1 MSGAT
6 NCPETPRQKMIG
18 MMYLVL
24 TAMLALN
31 VSAAILN
38 GYTQVDDSLHATI
51 DTMQDSNAETYATF
65 KAALDKNPEKTQEWY
80 DKAMEVKRVSDEF
93 FDYVQ
98 KFKDDMVLLADGKKA
113 VMNAKVSEIGKKDDT
128 NIPAQYA
135 INEGHATELKEKIN
149 RFRNFLIKFTEEVP
163 GASMFH
169 EEMNRTFVTDD
180 GKNAEG
186 DPVTWENMI
195 FNEMPMCA
203 SITILTKLQNDI
215 RHCEGVA
222 TRLLLG
228 ATDAGDLRV
237 NKFNAYVIPSAN
249 YVVKGTKYTAQVIL
263 AAIDSTQTPEYYVNG
278 QKLNSKG
285 VYEVV
290 ANTVGVQ
297 KITGKI
303 GYMDQQG
310 VMQYL
315 PFERE
320 YTVGEPTATISNT
333 DLNIMYRGYDH
344 PFSISVPGVSAHL
357 LQVKCAQASIQHDGN
372 MWIIRPSADS
382 PDNLEIEVYATIE
395 GTPTLMGSQLYRVK
409 NLPRPDAYFEINGVP
424 TEDTRVPRAQLINPK
439 NRIVASYGADGLVQ
453 AKFEIT
459 GFQVKLPTGASISV
473 KGDHFDNK
481 ALDAIK
487 KLKQGN
493 TVNLMYIKA
502 KGPDGKEIQLR
513 GLPIE
518 LN

>member
-1 MSGAT
+1 MRGAT

-31 VSAAILN
+31 VSASILN
-38 GYTQVDDSLHATI
+38 GYTQVDESLHATI
-51 DTMQDSNAETYATF
+51 ETMQESNADTYATF

-80 DKAMEVKRVSDEF
+80 DKAMEVKTASDRF

-98 KFKDDMVLLADGKKA
+98 KFKDDMVLLADGNKA
-113 VMNAKVSEIGKKDDT
+113 IKNAKVSDIGKKDDT
-128 NIPAQYA
+128 NIPSQYA
-135 INEGHATELKEKIN
+135 INEGNAAILKEAIN
-149 RFRNFLIKFTEEVP
+149 QYREFLISVTGDTQAFDAELR
-163 GASMFH
+163 
-169 EEMNRTFVTDD
+169 RTFVTDD
-180 GKNAEG
+180 GQNAEG
-186 DPVTWENMI
+186 ETISWENMI
-195 FNEMPMCA
+195 FHEMPMCA
-203 SITILTKLQNDI
+203 SITVLTKLQNDI
-215 RHCEGVA
+215 RHCEGKAVQ
-222 TRLLLG
+222 LLLA

-278 QKLNSKG
+278 QKLNSNG
-285 VYEVV
+285 LYEVI

-333 DLNIMYRGYDH
+333 DLNIMYRGYDN

-357 LQVKCAQASIQHDGN
+357 LQVKCAQASIKQQGN
-372 MWIIRPSADS
+372 MWIIRPNAESS
-382 PDNLEIEVYATIE
+382 DNLEIEVYANI
-395 GTPTLMGSQLYRVK
+395 GGNAALMGSQVYRVK

-424 TEDTRVPRAQLINPK
+424 TEDTRIPRSHLINPK
-439 NRIVASYGADGLVQ
+439 NKIVASYGADGLVQ

-493 TVNLMYIKA
+493 MLNLMYIRA
-502 KGPDGKEIQLR
+502 KGPDGKEVQLR
-513 GLPIE
+513 GLSIE

>member
-1 MSGAT
+1 MGGAT

-31 VSAAILN
+31 VSASILN

-51 DTMQDSNAETYATF
+51 ETMQESNADTYATF

-80 DKAMEVKRVSDEF
+80 DKAMEVKNASDLF
-93 FDYVQ
+93 FNYVQ
-98 KFKDDMVLLADGKKA
+98 KFKDDMVLLADGKNAK
-113 VMNAKVSEIGKKDDT
+113 MNAKVSEIGKKDDT
-128 NIPAQYA
+128 NIPSQYA
-135 INEGHATELKEKIN
+135 INEGNAAVLKDAINQFREL
-149 RFRNFLIKFTEEVP
+149 LIDITGDTQAFDEELR
-163 GASMFH
+163 
-169 EEMNRTFVTDD
+169 RTFVTDD
-180 GKNAEG
+180 GQNAEG
-186 DPVTWENMI
+186 ETISWENMI

-203 SITILTKLQNDI
+203 TITILTKLQNDI
-215 RHCEGVA
+215 RHCEGKAVQ
-222 TRLLLG
+222 LLLA

-278 QKLNSKG
+278 QKLDNKG
-285 VYEVV
+285 IYEVI

-297 KITGKI
+297 KISGKI

-333 DLNIMYRGYDH
+333 DLNIMYRGYAN

-357 LQVKCAQASIQHDGN
+357 LQVSCKQASVEQKDG
-372 MWIIRPSADS
+372 MWIIIPNTNS
-382 PDNLEIEVYATIE
+382 PDNLEIEVYANIG
-395 GTPTLMGSQLYRVK
+395 GTMALMGSQMYRVK
-409 NLPRPDAYFEINGVP
+409 NLPTPSAFFEVNGEAKDP
-424 TEDTRVPRAQLINPK
+424 EKSKITRAQLINPK
-439 NRIVASYGADGLVQ
+439 NKIVASYGTDGLVQ

-473 KGDHFDNK
+473 KGDRFDAK
-481 ALDAIK
+481 SLDAIK

-493 TVNLMYIKA
+493 MLNLMYIKA
-502 KGPDGKEIQLR
+502 KGPDGKEVQLR
-513 GLPIE
+513 GLSIE

>member
-93 FDYVQ
+93 FEYVQ

-278 QKLNSKG
+278 QKLNNNG
-285 VYEVV
+285 VYEVI

-297 KITGKI
+297 KISGKI

-333 DLNIMYRGYDH
+333 DLNIMYRGYDN

-357 LQVKCAQASIQHDGN
+357 LEVKCAQASIKHEGN
-372 MWIIRPSADS
+372 MWVIRPNADS
-382 PDNLEIEVYATIE
+382 PEKLEIEVYANIG
-395 GTPTLMGSQLYRVK
+395 GTPTIMGSQLYRVK

>member
-1 MSGAT
+1 
-6 NCPETPRQKMIG
+6 
-18 MMYLVL
+18 MYLVL

-38 GYTQVDDSLHATI
+38 GYVAVDDSLRATVEA
-51 DTMQDSNAETYATF
+51 TNESNQESYMQF
-65 KAALDKNPEKTQEWY
+65 KMALEQNPEKTQAWY
-80 DKAMEVKRVSDEF
+80 DKAMEVKQSSDAFYE
-93 FDYVQ
+93 YVQ
-98 KFKDDMVLLADGKKA
+98 LFKDEMVAISEGK
-113 VMNAKVSEIGKKDDT
+113 NAKKNASINDLKKKDDT
-128 NIPAQYA
+128 NVPQQYA
-135 INEGHATELKEKIN
+135 IEERHAEILKEKIHAYREFMISTTGDSPVLDDELRSTFKTPRGTN
-149 RFRNFLIKFTEEVP
+149 TSGDSISWEE
-163 GASMFH
+163 SLF
-169 EEMNRTFVTDD
+169 
-180 GKNAEG
+180 K
-186 DPVTWENMI
+186 
-195 FNEMPMCA
+195 EMPMCA
-203 SITILTKLQNDI
+203 CLTVLTKLQNDI
-215 RHCEGVA
+215 RNSEGRVV
-222 TRLLLG
+222 RHLLTQ
-228 ATDAGDLRV
+228 TDAGDLRV
-237 NKFNAYVIPSAN
+237 NKFNAYVIPSSK

-263 AAIDSTQTPEYYVNG
+263 AAVDSTQTPEYYVNG
-278 QKLNSKG
+278 QKLNG
-285 VYEVV
+285 DGIYEVV
-290 ANTVGVQ
+290 ANSLGVQ
-297 KITGKI
+297 KLKVQV
-303 GYMDQQG
+303 GYKDQQG

-333 DLNIMYRGYDH
+333 DLNIMYRGYDN

-357 LQVKCAQASIQHDGN
+357 LEVKCAQASIKHEGN
-372 MWIIRPSADS
+372 MWIIRPNANSS
-382 PDNLEIEVYATIE
+382 DNLEIEVYANIG
-395 GTPTLMGSQLYRVK
+395 GTPTIMGSQLYRVK

-459 GFQVKLPTGASISV
+459 GFQVKLPTGASIQV
-473 KGDHFDNK
+473 RGDRFDNK

>member
-65 KAALDKNPEKTQEWY
+65 KAAWDKNPEKTQEWY

-333 DLNIMYRGYDH
+333 DLNIMYRGYDN

>member
-333 DLNIMYRGYDH
+333 DLNIMYRGYDN

-372 MWIIRPSADS
+372 MWIIRPSADA

>member
-31 VSAAILN
+31 VSASILN

-51 DTMQDSNAETYATF
+51 ETMQESNADTYATF

-80 DKAMEVKRVSDEF
+80 DKAMEVKTASDRF

-98 KFKDDMVLLADGKKA
+98 KFKDDMVLLADGNKA
-113 VMNAKVSEIGKKDDT
+113 IKNAKVSDIGKKDDT
-128 NIPAQYA
+128 NIPSQYA
-135 INEGHATELKEKIN
+135 INEGNAAILKEAIN
-149 RFRNFLIKFTEEVP
+149 QYREFLISITGDTQAFDAELR
-163 GASMFH
+163 
-169 EEMNRTFVTDD
+169 RTFVTDD
-180 GKNAEG
+180 GQNAEG
-186 DPVTWENMI
+186 ETISWENMI
-195 FNEMPMCA
+195 FHEMPMCA
-203 SITILTKLQNDI
+203 SITVLTKLQNDI
-215 RHCEGVA
+215 RHCEGKAVQ
-222 TRLLLG
+222 LLLA

-278 QKLNSKG
+278 QKLNSNG
-285 VYEVV
+285 VYEVI

-297 KITGKI
+297 KIIGKI

-333 DLNIMYRGYDH
+333 DLNIMYRGYDN

-357 LQVKCAQASIQHDGN
+357 LQVKCAQASIKQQGN
-372 MWIIRPSADS
+372 MWIIRPNAESS
-382 PDNLEIEVYATIE
+382 DNLEIEVYANIG
-395 GTPTLMGSQLYRVK
+395 GTAALMGSQVYRVK

-424 TEDTRVPRAQLINPK
+424 TEDTRIPRSHLINPK
-439 NRIVASYGADGLVQ
+439 NKIVASYGADGLVQ

-493 TVNLMYIKA
+493 MLNLMYIRA
-502 KGPDGKEIQLR
+502 KGPDGKEVQLR
-513 GLPIE
+513 GLSIE

>member
-51 DTMQDSNAETYATF
+51 ETMQDSNAETYATF

-98 KFKDDMVLLADGKKA
+98 TFKDDMVLLADGKKA
-113 VMNAKVSEIGKKDDT
+113 KKDAKVSEIGKKDDT

-135 INEGHATELKEKIN
+135 ISEGNATVLKEKIN
-149 RFRNFLIKFTEEVP
+149 RFREFLIKFTESVP
-163 GASMFH
+163 GATMFH
-169 EEMNRTFVTDD
+169 EEMNRTFVTED
-180 GKNAEG
+180 GTNAEG

-278 QKLNSKG
+278 QKLNNKG
-285 VYEVV
+285 IYEVV

-297 KITGKI
+297 KIVGKI

-333 DLNIMYRGYDH
+333 DLNIMYRGYDN

-357 LQVKCAQASIQHDGN
+357 LQVKCAQASIKQEGN
-372 MWIIRPSADS
+372 MWVIRPNADS
-382 PDNLEIEVYATIE
+382 PDQLNIEVYANIG
-395 GTPTLMGSQLYRVK
+395 GTPTIMGSQLYRVK

-459 GFQVKLPTGASISV
+459 GFQVKLPTGASIQV
-473 KGDHFDNK
+473 KGDRFDNK

>member
-1 MSGAT
+1 MGGAK
-6 NCPETPRQKMIG
+6 NCPETPRQKMIS

-51 DTMQDSNAETYATF
+51 ETMQDSNAETYATF

-93 FDYVQ
+93 FEYVQ
-98 KFKDDMVLLADGKKA
+98 TFKDDMVLLADGKKA
-113 VMNAKVSEIGKKDDT
+113 KKDAKVSEIGKKDDT

-135 INEGHATELKEKIN
+135 ISEGNATVLKEKIN
-149 RFRNFLIKFTEEVP
+149 RFRNFLIKFTENVP
-163 GASMFH
+163 GATMFH
-169 EEMNRTFVTDD
+169 EEMNRTFVTED
-180 GKNAEG
+180 GTNAEG

-278 QKLNSKG
+278 QKLNNNG
-285 VYEVV
+285 VYEVI

-297 KITGKI
+297 KIVGKI

-333 DLNIMYRGYDH
+333 DLNIMYRGYDN

-357 LQVKCAQASIQHDGN
+357 LQVKCAQASIKQEGN
-372 MWIIRPSADS
+372 MWVIRPNADS
-382 PDNLEIEVYATIE
+382 PDQLNIEVYANIG
-395 GTPTLMGSQLYRVK
+395 GTPTIMGSQLYRVK
-409 NLPRPDAYFEINGVP
+409 NLPRPDAYFEINDVP
-424 TEDTRVPRAQLINPK
+424 TEDARVPRAQLINPK
-439 NRIVASYGADGLVQ
+439 NKIVASYVDGYLYLVIAQGKTLMLCNAYQ
-453 AKFEIT
+453 ASDFTTAEYFI
-459 GFQVKLPTGASISV
+459 FLAM
-473 KGDHFDNK
+473 
-481 ALDAIK
+481 K
-487 KLKQGN
+487 KLQL
-493 TVNLMYIKA
+493 NLEMSSIYFRT
-502 KGPDGKEIQLR
+502 PLTDEQEMSLYR
-513 GLPIE
+513 YFRSVEHL
-518 LN
+518 

>member
-93 FDYVQ
+93 FEYVQ

-149 RFRNFLIKFTEEVP
+149 RFRNFLIKFTEEAP
-163 GASMFH
+163 GATMFH

-186 DPVTWENMI
+186 EPVTWENMI

-333 DLNIMYRGYDH
+333 DLNIMYRGYDN

>member
-51 DTMQDSNAETYATF
+51 ETMQDSNAETYATF

-98 KFKDDMVLLADGKKA
+98 TFKDDMVLLADGKKA
-113 VMNAKVSEIGKKDDT
+113 KKDAKVSEIGKKDDT

-135 INEGHATELKEKIN
+135 ISEGNATVLKEKIN
-149 RFRNFLIKFTEEVP
+149 RFREFLIKFTENVP
-163 GASMFH
+163 GATMFH
-169 EEMNRTFVTDD
+169 EEMNRTFVTED
-180 GKNAEG
+180 GTNAEG

-278 QKLNSKG
+278 QKLNNKG
-285 VYEVV
+285 IYEVV

-297 KITGKI
+297 KIVGKI

-333 DLNIMYRGYDH
+333 DLNIMYRGYDN

-357 LQVKCAQASIQHDGN
+357 LQVKCAQASIKQEGN
-372 MWIIRPSADS
+372 MWVIRPNADS
-382 PDNLEIEVYATIE
+382 PDQLNIEVYANIG
-395 GTPTLMGSQLYRVK
+395 GTPTIMGSQLYRVK

-459 GFQVKLPTGASISV
+459 GFQVKLPTGASIQV
-473 KGDHFDNK
+473 KGDRFDNK

>member
-1 MSGAT
+1 MGGAT

-31 VSAAILN
+31 VSASILN

-51 DTMQDSNAETYATF
+51 ETMQESNADTYATF

-80 DKAMEVKRVSDEF
+80 DKAMEVKNASDMF
-93 FDYVQ
+93 FNYVQ
-98 KFKDDMVLLADGKKA
+98 KFKDDMVLLADGKNAK
-113 VMNAKVSEIGKKDDT
+113 MNAKVSEIGKKDDT
-128 NIPAQYA
+128 NIPSQYA
-135 INEGHATELKEKIN
+135 INEGNAAVLKDAIN
-149 RFRNFLIKFTEEVP
+149 QFREFLIDITGDTQAFDEELR
-163 GASMFH
+163 
-169 EEMNRTFVTDD
+169 RTFVTDD
-180 GKNAEG
+180 GQNAEG
-186 DPVTWENMI
+186 ETISWENMI

-203 SITILTKLQNDI
+203 TITILTKLQNDI
-215 RHCEGVA
+215 RHCEGKAVQ
-222 TRLLLG
+222 LLLA

-278 QKLNSKG
+278 QKLDNKG
-285 VYEVV
+285 IYEVI

-297 KITGKI
+297 KISGKI

-333 DLNIMYRGYDH
+333 DLNIMYRGYAN

-357 LQVKCAQASIQHDGN
+357 LQVSCKQASVEQKDG
-372 MWIIRPSADS
+372 MWIIIPNTNS
-382 PDNLEIEVYATIE
+382 PDNLEIEVYANIG
-395 GTPTLMGSQLYRVK
+395 GTMALMGSQMYRVK
-409 NLPRPDAYFEINGVP
+409 PLPRPDAYFEVNGVP
-424 TEDTRVPRAQLINPK
+424 TEETRLPRAQLINPK
-439 NRIVASYGADGLVQ
+439 NKIVASYGPDGLVQ

-473 KGDHFDNK
+473 KGDRFDAK
-481 ALDAIK
+481 SLDAIK

-493 TVNLMYIKA
+493 MLNLMYIKA
-502 KGPDGKEIQLR
+502 KGPDGKEVQLR
-513 GLPIE
+513 GLSIE

>member
-51 DTMQDSNAETYATF
+51 ETMQDSNAETYATF

-93 FDYVQ
+93 FEYVQ
-98 KFKDDMVLLADGKKA
+98 TFKDDMVLLADGKKA
-113 VMNAKVSEIGKKDDT
+113 KKDAKVSEIGKKDDT

-135 INEGHATELKEKIN
+135 ISEGNATVLKEKIN
-149 RFRNFLIKFTEEVP
+149 RFREFLIKFTENVP
-163 GASMFH
+163 GATMFH
-169 EEMNRTFVTDD
+169 EEMNRTFVTED
-180 GKNAEG
+180 GTNAEG

-278 QKLNSKG
+278 QKLNNKG
-285 VYEVV
+285 IYEVV

-297 KITGKI
+297 KIVGKI

-333 DLNIMYRGYDH
+333 DLNIMYRGYDN

-357 LQVKCAQASIQHDGN
+357 LQVKCAQASIKQEGN
-372 MWIIRPSADS
+372 MWVIRPNADS
-382 PDNLEIEVYATIE
+382 PDQLNIEVYANIG
-395 GTPTLMGSQLYRVK
+395 GTPTIMGSQLYRVK

-459 GFQVKLPTGASISV
+459 GFQVKLPTGASIQV
-473 KGDHFDNK
+473 KGDRFDNK